1 MSKTKR
7 SEPKTRADRVRAAS
21 LERRALRR
29 TELRQ
34 VILDAAGELFLEQG
48 YERFSM
54 RQVAERIGYT
64 ATTLY
69 RYFDNK
75 DSLVFA
81 VVDRGFEEFGAALVA
96 AAESTD
102 DPVERLRELGR
113 AYVRFGLANPVYY
126 QLMFMQRVDYLT
138 KPHDGD
144 HTRHSVSFRTLL
156 SSAHAALDA
165 GAVSGDDALEL
176 SHVLWAYVHGIVSLA
191 IVLDDKEGFAAEP
204 TFERGIGMILG
215 PPRTA

>member
-1 MSKTKR
+1 MSQPKHTA
-7 SEPKTRADRVRAAS
+7 PKTRAARVRAAS
-21 LERRALRR
+21 LERRSLRK

-34 VILDAAGELFLEQG
+34 AILDAAGELFLEQG

-96 AAESTD
+96 AATSTD
-102 DPVERLRELGR
+102 DPLERLRELGR
-113 AYVRFGLANPVYY
+113 AYIR
-126 QLMFMQRVDYLT
+126 
-138 KPHDGD
+138 
-144 HTRHSVSFRTLL
+144 
-156 SSAHAALDA
+156 
-165 GAVSGDDALEL
+165 
-176 SHVLWAYVHGIVSLA
+176 
-191 IVLDDKEGFAAEP
+191 
-204 TFERGIGMILG
+204 
-215 PPRTA
+215 

>member
-1 MSKTKR
+1 MSKTKHA
-7 SEPKTRADRVRAAS
+7 EPTTRAARVRAAS
-21 LERRALRR
+21 LERRALRK

-34 VILDAAGELFLEQG
+34 TILDAAGELFLEQG

-81 VVDRGFEEFGAALVA
+81 VVDRGFEEFGASLVA

-102 DPVERLRELGR
+102 DPVERLRALGR

-126 QLMFMQRVDYLT
+126 QLMFMQRIDYLT

-144 HTRHSVSFRTLL
+144 HTRHAVSFQTLL
-156 SSAHAALDA
+156 SSVQTALDA
-165 GAVSGDDALEL
+165 RAVPGDDALEL
-176 SHVLWAYVHGIVSLA
+176 SHALWAFVHGIVSLA

-204 TFERGIGMILG
+204 TYERGIGLFLG
-215 PPRTA
+215 PPRTT